1 MPLLTTL
8 ILSQQRFSVTFIE
21 NFIRL
26 NFFNKR
32 RIAPILIIFFL
43 LAFAVKLPIFGIHL
57 WLPKA
62 HVEAPVLGSMI
73 LAAILLKLGSYGL
86 WFFFSNV
93 IFSRHYKYLN
103 IHLFSGG
110 SNSKLTL
117 PTVKGFKNN
126 YRLFLS

>member
-86 WFFFSNV
+86 WFFFQMS
-93 IFSRHYKYLN
+93 FSPAIIN
-103 IHLFSGG
+103 I
-110 SNSKLTL
+110 
-117 PTVKGFKNN
+117 
-126 YRLFLS
+126 